1 MAGQQQ
7 PNTTFYQFTQFLNNI
22 ALNHPN
28 VNTFTI
34 GDIHE
39 VDLAKQSIYPI
50 LHMVPNT
57 VTIGQ
62 QMFNYDID
70 LVFLDRV
77 MEIIPLSSGKFN
89 QLTVNYKTLTN
100 VQDTWN
106 TGLLALNDIYAYIA
120 RNAQADNFIVSTD
133 AICTPFQQE
142 YDNLLAGW
150 VMNINIQVPN
160 NVNACL
166 FTITDQQAMGN
177 NECVFDEPAYK

>member
-1 MAGQQQ
+1 M
-7 PNTTFYQFTQFLNNI
+7 PNVTFYQFTQFLNNI

-28 VNTFTI
+28 VETFTV

-50 LHMVPNT
+50 LHMVPTT
-57 VTIGQ
+57 VTISP

-70 LVFLDRV
+70 LVYLDRV

-89 QLTVNYKTLTN
+89 ELTVNYKTLTN
-100 VQDTWN
+100 VQDVWN

-120 RNAQADNFIVSTD
+120 RNAQAANFIITTD

-150 VMNINIQVPN
+150 SMSLNIQVPN
-160 NVNACL
+160 DVNACL
-166 FTITDQQAMGN
+166 FTVPDYEADGN
-177 NECVFDEPAYK
+177 TLCVFDEPQYK